1 MHCIITSTR
10 NQPHKIMITFDQLIL
25 AIAIVESSLNPLA
38 VGDNGNAVGYLQIT
52 PAVVEDVNTFYGT
65 TYHTDDRYD
74 IQKSVQMC
82 KYYLKHWG
90 EVYARKT
97 GEEPSA
103 EIYAKMWNGGCY
115 AWRKTT
121 PKVVKNLDIYWGKV
135 NKQLDHLYK

>member
-1 MHCIITSTR
+1 
-10 NQPHKIMITFDQLIL
+10 MITFEQIIL
-25 AIAIVESSLNPLA
+25 AIALVESSMNPLA

-74 IQKSVQMC
+74 IKKSVQMC